1 MCEKSCNRL
10 LTHLQVWDQ
19 IDKQIDKKYWVSLTI
34 EYFKDGFLKSLYEY
48 DLSFNFVCKNY

>member
-10 LTHLQVWDQ
+10 LTHLQERDQ

-34 EYFKDGFLKSLYEY
+34 EYFKDRFLKSLYEY
-48 DLSFNFVCKNY
+48 D